1 MGDVLPAETPQPR
14 KALSSMDARK
24 KISCCRVAS
33 LAFALTVLAVLCSC
47 APSQSA
53 SVGSGEAAEDAI
65 VEAAWSFD
73 GDCSACHA
81 DEAASIGESACE
93 ASAHASMTCIDCH
106 TDEDALAAA
115 HSDATSASKM
125 LTKLKQTE
133 VENSL
138 CLSCHEGT
146 LENLVSATEG
156 IASVTDSKGTAVNP
170 HSVLSSE
177 QHAGILCGDCH
188 SMHSDKGIEES
199 AHDECISCHHADVFQ
214 CYTCHD

>member
-1 MGDVLPAETPQPR
+1 MRRVESSRESKRNSRQFLAMLITSIPKADIRLGSAKSRNRPMMKR
-14 KALSSMDARK
+14 KQTAMIEATLDLLDGLAK
-24 KISCCRVAS
+24 YTLKAS
-33 LAFALTVLAVLCSC
+33 A
-47 APSQSA
+47 
-53 SVGSGEAAEDAI
+53 
-65 VEAAWSFD
+65 
-73 GDCSACHA
+73 
-81 DEAASIGESACE
+81 AASIGESACE

-125 LTKLKQTE
+125 PTKLKQTE